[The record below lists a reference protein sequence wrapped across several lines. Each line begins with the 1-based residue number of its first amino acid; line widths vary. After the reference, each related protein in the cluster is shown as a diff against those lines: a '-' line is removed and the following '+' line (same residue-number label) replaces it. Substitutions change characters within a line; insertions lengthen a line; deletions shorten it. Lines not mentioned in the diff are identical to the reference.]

1 MSSHASASPYLRHQ
15 FDDLPQ
21 QRVSAALGM
30 WAFLVT
36 EVLFFGGMF
45 AGYMVYR
52 YWYFDE
58 WDAASRTLGL
68 TLGTVNTGILLT
80 SSLTMALAV
89 DAGHR
94 GNCKAIQRYIAL
106 TILLGA
112 AFLGVKAVEYKDK
125 WDHHHVPGPYFQ
137 WDAHANPPGKEV
149 NAGTDH
155 AHANVG
161 EHGAGHA
168 KLPEFAHTGPVELFF
183 SFYFVMTG
191 FHALHMLIGFGL
203 LTTLWLQAGWGRFSS
218 EYYTPVE
225 MVGLY
230 WHFVDIVWVF
240 LFPLLYLIDRT

>member
-52 YWYFDE
+52 YWYFPE

-68 TLGTVNTGILLT
+68 GLGTFNTAVLLT

-94 GNCKAIQRYIAL
+94 GDSKAIQRYIAL

-112 AFLGVKAVEYKDK
+112 AFLGIKGIEYKDK

-137 WDAHANPPGKEV
+137 WDAHAHPAGKEV
-149 NAGTDH
+149 EGPTGA
-155 AHANVG
+155 A
-161 EHGAGHA
+161 AGHE
-168 KLPEFAHTGPVELFF
+168 LPHFDNTGPVELFF

-203 LTTLWLQAGWGRFSS
+203 LTTLWIQAGRGRFSS

>member
-15 FDDLPQ
+15 FDDLQQ

-30 WAFLVT
+30 WAFLAT
-36 EVLFFGGMF
+36 EILFFGGMF

-52 YWYFDE
+52 HWYFLE

-68 TLGTVNTGILLT
+68 GLGTLNTAVLLT

-94 GNCKAIQRYIAL
+94 GSSKAIQRYIAL

-112 AFLGVKAVEYKDK
+112 VFLGIKGMEYKDK

-137 WDAHANPPGKEV
+137 WNAAEHPPGEE
-149 NAGTDH
+149 AAADAA
-155 AHANVG
+155 AH
-161 EHGAGHA
+161 GH
-168 KLPEFAHTGPVELFF
+168 KLPHFENTGPVELFF
-183 SFYFVMTG
+183 SYYFVMTG
-191 FHALHMLIGFGL
+191 FHALHMIIGFGL
-203 LTTLWLQAGWGRFSS
+203 LATLWVQAGRNKFSS